1 MDTQITIEQAWALRE
16 ADKLEESQELL
27 LKLLEE
33 RPDDPFVLFEVG
45 GSYDVMGREDKA
57 IPYYHKAIDE
67 GLMGDDL
74 QECLVCLGSS
84 LRVIGKTGQAIEALE
99 EAVEDFPD
107 DNSGRAFLALAYY
120 SDGRY
125 HDAVKLLLEL
135 LLETSE
141 DEDILAYEE
150 PLTYYKDNL
159 DEKFEP

>member
-1 MDTQITIEQAWALRE
+1 MDTQAIVEKAWALRE
-16 ADKLEESQELL
+16 ADKLEESQKLL

-33 RPDDPFVLFEVG
+33 HPDDPFILFEVG

-57 IPYYHKAIDE
+57 IPYYRKAIDE
-67 GLMGDDL
+67 GLMGEDL

-84 LRVIGKTGQAIEALE
+84 LRVVGKSRQAVEALE

-107 DNSGRAFLALAYY
+107 NNSGRAFLALAYY
-120 SDGRY
+120 SDGRH

>member
-1 MDTQITIEQAWALRE
+1 
-16 ADKLEESQELL
+16 
-27 LKLLEE
+27 
-33 RPDDPFVLFEVG
+33 VV
-45 GSYDVMGREDKA
+45 
-57 IPYYHKAIDE
+57 
-67 GLMGDDL
+67 
-74 QECLVCLGSS
+74 
-84 LRVIGKTGQAIEALE
+84 GKTGQAIEALE

-107 DNSGRAFLALAYY
+107 NNSGRAFLALAYY
-120 SDGRY
+120 SDGRC